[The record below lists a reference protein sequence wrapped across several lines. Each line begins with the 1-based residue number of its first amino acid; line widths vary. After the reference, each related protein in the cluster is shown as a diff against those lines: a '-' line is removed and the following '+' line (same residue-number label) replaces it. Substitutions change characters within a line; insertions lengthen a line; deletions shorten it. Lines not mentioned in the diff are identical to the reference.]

1 MVPRRHIIGP
11 VPTHV
16 LVTGGAGFIG
26 SHSVRA
32 LVERGA
38 RVRVLDALRPPVH
51 APGRSPDLP
60 TGVELVAG
68 EVEDRAVLRRA
79 LDGVDA
85 VLHLAAYQDYLPDFS
100 TFYRVN
106 AVGTALLYELIVAE
120 RLPVG
125 RVVVAATQ
133 AEYGEGKYR
142 CAEHGVLY
150 PPPREEAQLAARDWE
165 VRCPNCR
172 GPLEPLPTDEAVV
185 NPGSTYAMSKRAA
198 EELALTLGRRY
209 GIPTATMR
217 YSIVQGPGQSFRNA
231 YSGAL
236 RAFAVQALHGRPPL
250 VYEDGQQLRD
260 FVWIGDVVAAN
271 VLMLTRDRIEDGAYN
286 VGGDRRVRVIELA
299 RMVLRAV
306 GLDGEPAV
314 PGVYRVGDTRHIQSD
329 VGRLRGLGWAPT
341 TAQTDMVRAY
351 VDWARRQPDLYDS
364 SAEAVARMRRLGV
377 LKEAR

>member
-1 MVPRRHIIGP
+1 M
-11 VPTHV
+11 PTHV

-32 LVERGA
+32 LAERGL

-51 APGRSPDLP
+51 APGRAPDLP
-60 TGVELVAG
+60 SGVEVVIG
-68 EVEDRAVLRRA
+68 EVEDRATLRRA
-79 LDGVDA
+79 LEGVDA
-85 VLHLAAYQDYLPDFS
+85 VLHLAAYQDYLTDFS

-120 RLPVG
+120 KLPIG
-125 RVVVAATQ
+125 RIVLAATQ

-142 CAEHGVLY
+142 CARHGILY
-150 PPPREEAQLAARDWE
+150 PPPRDEAQLAARDWE
-165 VRCPNCR
+165 VRCPTC
-172 GPLEPLPTDEAVV
+172 GQALEPLPTDEAIV

-198 EELALTLGRRY
+198 EEMALTLGRRY
-209 GIPTATMR
+209 GIPTAAMR

-250 VYEDGQQLRD
+250 VYEDGQQIRD

-271 VLMLTRDRIEDGAYN
+271 RLMLTRPEIETGSYN

-299 RMVLRAV
+299 RMVLEAV
-306 GLDGEPAV
+306 GLDAEPDV
-314 PGVYRVGDTRHIQSD
+314 PGIYRIGDTRHIQSD
-329 VGRLRGLGWAPT
+329 VARLRGLGWRPT
-341 TAQTDMVRAY
+341 MEQMDMVRAY
-351 VDWARRQPDLYDS
+351 VEWARQQPDLYDS
-364 SAEAVARMRRLGV
+364 SADAVARMRQLGV